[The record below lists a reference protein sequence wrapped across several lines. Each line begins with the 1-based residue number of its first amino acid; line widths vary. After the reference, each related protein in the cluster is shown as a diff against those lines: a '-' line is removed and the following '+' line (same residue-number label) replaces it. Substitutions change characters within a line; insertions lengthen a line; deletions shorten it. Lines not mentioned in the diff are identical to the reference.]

1 MRESRKQVRR
11 GVFLGLCL
19 VAATVPAA
27 IVYWRH
33 TVPLSQCSE
42 VYRRYRDLPGVQASF
57 IHDKQ
62 INDTL
67 SLDMTLFVAYD
78 SLAFVNLLKGQIKLV
93 GVRPLSQQYYDLY
106 SEDLQQLRIKTK
118 PGLLPPFYVD
128 MPETLEEIQ
137 DSERRYLESYFA
149 HPFRTD
155 WKYFWKIAGNI
166 VFRGKRS
173 K

>member
-1 MRESRKQVRR
+1 MRESRKLVRR

-42 VYRRYRDLPGVQASF
+42 VYRRFRDLPGVQASF

-67 SLDMTLFVAYD
+67 FLDMTLFVADD
-78 SLAFVNLLKGQIKLV
+78 SLAFVNMLRAMGKGEEYIKDLMSLKV
-93 GVRPLSQQYYDLY
+93 STNTSFSQDC
-106 SEDLQQLRIKTK
+106 LRGAPEK
-118 PGLLPPFYVD
+118 PRDENPANNEV
-128 MPETLEEIQ
+128 I
-137 DSERRYLESYFA
+137 SYFPTGLA
-149 HPFRTD
+149 VAVFHTHTEEEVEVTVH
-155 WKYFWKIAGNI
+155 KCYFAEIDI
-166 VFRGKRS
+166 H
-173 K
+173 